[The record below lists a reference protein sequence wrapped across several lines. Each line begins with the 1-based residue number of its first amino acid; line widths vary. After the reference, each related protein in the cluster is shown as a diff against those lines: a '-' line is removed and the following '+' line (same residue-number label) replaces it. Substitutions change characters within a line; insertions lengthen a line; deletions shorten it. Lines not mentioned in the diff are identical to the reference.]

1 MITLLTFNL
10 DVFDR
15 TVFLLAQK
23 LGKCFSN
30 RLFLLEW
37 LLDAQVILLL
47 IIFGFEASIQAISIR
62 LLIKDGC
69 AVFI

>member
-47 IIFGFEASIQAISIR
+47 IVFGF
-62 LLIKDGC
+62 
-69 AVFI
+69 